1 MRVSR
6 WILGRLR
13 KMGWAVPEWLN
24 EKTLR
29 HILLA
34 FGCSGVLAVA
44 AGIYILFMGK
54 EEVNRIQRPLYG
66 EGSSQESLKMEWTDE
81 SGRQGTKE
89 MIVQVKEK
97 ALTEEEEVKAI
108 QEVKTQLEKVMLGEN
123 ASADMVNKPL
133 NLTEKLEGYPVT
145 ISWISSDPFCVDW
158 EGQLKQEIPPQ
169 GKQVCLEAT
178 LSVQDRE
185 ETCRWYVTVFPPELS
200 EEEQL
205 QKLMEQ
211 ENSRDTEEWFY
222 LPAVWNGS
230 RLTWKKNN
238 NETILGVVFLA
249 LIFPV
254 LLIMRE
260 RQSAADKKKKER
272 QQMLQDYPEIL
283 CKLTLLLGA
292 GVNLRKAIWR
302 IGNDYEKYIKPKEER
317 KAYEILVEACH
328 EMDRGLGER
337 EVYARMG
344 EKMGL
349 LPYRT
354 LSALLIQ
361 HLQKGSRG
369 MEHLLEE
376 EAAKA
381 QEMRQQQARVL
392 GEQASTRLLFPMILM
407 LVVVFVL
414 MLVPAWISF
423 SG

>member
-6 WILGRLR
+6 WILVRLR
-13 KMGWAVPEWLN
+13 KMGWAVPEWLD
-24 EKTLR
+24 EKVLQR
-29 HILLA
+29 ILLA
-34 FGCSGVLAVA
+34 FGCSIVLAAA
-44 AGIYILFMGK
+44 AGIYILFMGS
-54 EEVNRIQRPLYG
+54 EEVTRIQRPVYG
-66 EGSSQESLKMEWTDE
+66 EGSFQESLEMEWTDE
-81 SGRQGTKE
+81 NGSRETKE
-89 MIVQVKEK
+89 MIVDVKEK
-97 ALTEEEEVKAI
+97 ALTEEEEVKVL

-123 ASADMVNKPL
+123 TSIDMVNQPL
-133 NLTEKLEGYPVT
+133 NLPEKLEGYPVT
-145 ISWISSDPFCVDW
+145 ISWISSDPSCVDW

-205 QKLMEQ
+205 QKLVEQ
-211 ENSRDTEEWFY
+211 ENNSDTEEWYY

-249 LIFPV
+249 LVFPV
-254 LLIMRE
+254 LLVMRE

-283 CKLTLLLGA
+283 SKLTLLLGA
-292 GVNLRKAIWR
+292 GINLRKAIWR
-302 IGNDYEKYIKPKEER
+302 IGNDYEKYVKPKEVR

>member
-6 WILGRLR
+6 WILVRLR
-13 KMGWAVPEWLN
+13 KMGWAVPEWLD
-24 EKTLR
+24 EKVLQR
-29 HILLA
+29 ILLA
-34 FGCSGVLAVA
+34 FGCSSVLAAA
-44 AGIYILFMGK
+44 AGIYILFMGS
-54 EEVNRIQRPLYG
+54 EEVTRIQRPVYG
-66 EGSSQESLKMEWTDE
+66 EGSFQESLEMEWTDE
-81 SGRQGTKE
+81 NGSRETKE
-89 MIVQVKEK
+89 MIVDVKEK
-97 ALTEEEEVKAI
+97 ALTEEEEVKVL

-123 ASADMVNKPL
+123 TSIDMVNQPL
-133 NLTEKLEGYPVT
+133 NLPEKLEGYPVT
-145 ISWISSDPFCVDW
+145 ISWISSDPSCVDW

-205 QKLMEQ
+205 QKLVEQ
-211 ENSRDTEEWFY
+211 ENNSDTEEWYY

-249 LIFPV
+249 LVFPV
-254 LLIMRE
+254 LLVMRE

-283 CKLTLLLGA
+283 SKLTLLLGA
-292 GVNLRKAIWR
+292 GINLRKAIWR
-302 IGNDYEKYIKPKEER
+302 IGNDYEKYVKPKEVR